1 MKPVIERF
9 PFLVTLAVSSWLVAG
24 SPIAADLGS
33 DDAVALR
40 SCVHET
46 VYQAFAGLIVVHV
59 TIGDSPPLN
68 FVLDSGA
75 TQSSITD
82 PFLAMALGIEA
93 REVGLARGVG
103 SGALR
108 VLVTEDTCICIDGV
122 EALCTS
128 LVVHDIGGQLAA
140 MAGREIDGFLG
151 ADLFERYVVEIEPV
165 THRLLLHD
173 PETFVYRGDGFE
185 FPLEIVDQR
194 PLVRGSV
201 VVEDDGREIPVQL
214 VVDTGSGRYLSL
226 ITRSKR
232 RLLPPSTKRH
242 GTSVGVVGGTTV
254 VLAST
259 RRLSLGPIHA
269 ENVETAWMTAVGV
282 PAVRNIE
289 KLNGI
294 LGNLSLSRFHSFF
307 DYRGQRLI
315 LEPVRTNGH

>member
-1 MKPVIERF
+1 M
-9 PFLVTLAVSSWLVAG
+9 
-24 SPIAADLGS
+24 AADLGS

-82 PFLAMALGIEA
+82 PFL
-93 REVGLARGVG
+93 VG
-103 SGALR
+103 SGALP
-108 VLVTEDTCICIDGV
+108 VLVTEKTCICIDGV

-151 ADLFERYVVEIEPV
+151 ADLFERYVVEIEPL
-165 THRLLLHD
+165 THRVLLHD

-201 VVEDDGREIPVQL
+201 VVEDGGREIPVQL

-232 RLLPPSTKRH
+232 RLLPPSTERH

-259 RRLSLGPIHA
+259 RRLSLGPINA

-289 KLNGI
+289 DLNGI
-294 LGNLSLSRFHSFF
+294 LGNLLLSRFHAFF